1 METKKYIY
9 DVFISSKSEDYPI
22 AEQIYDFLIAKGLNV
37 FLASKKLDEIGE
49 AQYALAID
57 EAIDQSNH
65 MIVLASSIDY
75 IYSRWI
81 QYEWSIFSN
90 DLKSGYKTGN
100 LITVL
105 SPRVSLKDLPASLRH
120 QQSFLFKDYQKVLN
134 YLPKQ
139 TITTSLPVK
148 QEGDKVIYKIR
159 VNLRS
164 RLFIDDEEVQILEP
178 SKLTKILLDKGE
190 YLRKVV
196 SVDNEAIF
204 HEKDIRILESSLLD
218 DIKLEVDEECSLVS
232 SGVKKQHPRPLSKE
246 IVTANGV
253 SFTMVKIDGG
263 KFTMGA
269 TKEQGNDAFEDE
281 KPAHEVILPDFWI
294 GETVVTQEL
303 WWAVMGSNPSYFQ
316 TSPRNPVEQ
325 ITWND
330 CLEFINKLNR
340 LTGKN
345 FRMPTEAEWEYAARG
360 GQESKGFKYAGGDA
374 LEEVAWTDENSQSVT
389 HPVAQKKS
397 NELGLYDMSGNVWEW
412 CKDWKG
418 PYSLEVESNP
428 QGPSSGT
435 GRIYRGGSWN
445 SSAWN
450 CRVSYRNRNA
460 ETYRSS
466 YLGIRLVMSIE

>member
-1 METKKYIY
+1 MGAPISKYEY

-22 AEQIYDFLIAKGLNV
+22 AEQIYDFLHSKGLSV

-57 EAIDQSNH
+57 EAIDKSNH
-65 MIVLASSIDY
+65 MVVVASSIDH
-75 IYSRWI
+75 IFSKWI

-100 LITVL
+100 LLTVL

-120 QQSFLFKDYQKVLN
+120 QQSFIFKDYQKVLS

-139 TITTSLPVK
+139 NAMTSYAQN

-159 VNLRS
+159 VNQRC
-164 RLFIDDEEVQILEP
+164 RLYIDDEELQILEP
-178 SKLTKILLDKGE
+178 SKLVKVLLDKGE

-196 SVDNEAIF
+196 SLENESLYD
-204 HEKDIRILESSLLD
+204 EKNICLLGNSVLD
-218 DIKLEVDEECSLVS
+218 DIKLEGGNQEQHEDSTPKQP
-232 SGVKKQHPRPLSKE
+232 VKE
-246 IVTANGV
+246 VITVNGI
-253 SFTMVKIDGG
+253 SFTMVQIEAGT
-263 KFTMGA
+263 FTMGA
-269 TKEQGNDAFEDE
+269 TPEQGKDAFEDE
-281 KPAHEVILPDFWI
+281 KPAHEVSLSGYLI

-325 ITWND
+325 ITWKD
-330 CLEFINKLNR
+330 CLEFIEKLNR
-340 LTGKN
+340 LTNKH
-345 FRMPTEAEWEYAARG
+345 FRLPTEAEWEYAARG
-360 GQESKGFKYAGGDA
+360 GHKSKGYKFAGGNI
-374 LEEVAWTDENSQSVT
+374 LEEVAWADENSESVT
-389 HPVAQKKS
+389 HPVAQKNA

-412 CKDWKG
+412 CRDWKG
-418 PYSLEVESNP
+418 PFPAESQVDP

-435 GRIYRGGSWN
+435 GRIFRGGSWN

-450 CRVSYRNRNA
+450 CRISYRNRNS

-466 YLGIRLVMSIE
+466 YLGMRLAMDIDK

>member
-1 METKKYIY
+1 MTQEKKY

-22 AEQIYDFLIAKGLNV
+22 AEQVYDFLHSKGLSV

-65 MIVLASSIDY
+65 MLVVASSIDY

-100 LITVL
+100 LLTIL
-105 SPRVSLKDLPASLRH
+105 SPRVLLKDLPASLRH
-120 QQSFLFKDYQKVLN
+120 QQSFSFKDYQKVLA
-134 YLPKQ
+134 YLPKH
-139 TITTSLPVK
+139 TAPITKSTQDAEK
-148 QEGDKVIYKIR
+148 IIYKIR
-159 VNLRS
+159 VNQRC
-164 RLFIDDEEVQILEP
+164 RLYIDDEEIQILEP
-178 SKLTKILLDKGE
+178 SKLVKVLLDKGE

-196 SVDNEAIF
+196 SIDNEHLF
-204 HEKDIRILESSLLD
+204 HEKEIRIVENSVLD
-218 DIKLEVDEECSLVS
+218 DIKLEMTEEAEILSAQ
-232 SGVKKQHPRPLSKE
+232 GMNIPKQEIKE
-246 IVTANGV
+246 VITVNGV
-253 SFTMVKIDGG
+253 SFSMVKVAGG
-263 KFTMGA
+263 NFLMGA

-281 KPAHEVILPDFWI
+281 KPAHLVNLSNYYI

-316 TSPRNPVEQ
+316 MSPRNPVEQ
-325 ITWND
+325 ITWKD
-330 CLEFINKLNR
+330 CIEFIEKLNR
-340 LTGKN
+340 LTNKK

-360 GQESKGFKYAGGDA
+360 GQKSKGYRYAGGEILD
-374 LEEVAWTDENSQSVT
+374 EVAWTDENSNSVT
-389 HPVAQKKS
+389 HPVAQKKA
-397 NELGLYDMSGNVWEW
+397 NELGLFDMSGNVWEW
-412 CKDWKG
+412 CQDWKG
-418 PYSLEVESNP
+418 PFSLETQYDP

-435 GRIYRGGSWN
+435 GRVFRGGSWN

-466 YLGIRLVMSIE
+466 YLGIRLVMSID